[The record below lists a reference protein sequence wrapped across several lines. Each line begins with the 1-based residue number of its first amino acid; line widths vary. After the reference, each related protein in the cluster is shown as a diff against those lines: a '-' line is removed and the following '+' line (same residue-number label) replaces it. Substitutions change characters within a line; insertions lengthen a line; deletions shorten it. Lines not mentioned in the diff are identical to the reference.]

1 MKIDLYPNFD
11 KVFTDEILKGIFY
24 PLCSLTLDN
33 YPNKVFHFISSNGLW
48 IDENY
53 ETKFN
58 TFDYTLFDI
67 VENKY
72 KFKGDI
78 KLYKGSEKAKNIF
91 DKLQKDFEIN
101 GKHYLETKTQTDEY
115 IERQKQNI
123 NIQTDDEFD
132 ADYYIQTFYEFSIN
146 KLNFE
151 LTNEFGA
158 FRGVIDGWPD
168 GDKISPIVYDETTD
182 ELKGTLNYY
191 DKPKIENI
199 DTFEVIGKIVG
210 FEFFTDGNDTVLFYN
225 NSDKILCIN
234 SYS

>member
-33 YPNKVFHFISSNGLW
+33 YPHKVFHFISSNGLW

-101 GKHYLETKTQTDEY
+101 
-115 IERQKQNI
+115 
-123 NIQTDDEFD
+123 
-132 ADYYIQTFYEFSIN
+132 
-146 KLNFE
+146 
-151 LTNEFGA
+151 
-158 FRGVIDGWPD
+158 
-168 GDKISPIVYDETTD
+168 
-182 ELKGTLNYY
+182 
-191 DKPKIENI
+191 
-199 DTFEVIGKIVG
+199 
-210 FEFFTDGNDTVLFYN
+210 
-225 NSDKILCIN
+225 
-234 SYS
+234 

>member
-1 MKIDLYPNFD
+1 M
-11 KVFTDEILKGIFY
+11 
-24 PLCSLTLDN
+24 TLDN
-33 YPNKVFHFISSNGLW
+33 YPHKVFHFISYNGLW

-72 KFKGDI
+72 KFKDDI

-132 ADYYIQTFYEFSIN
+132 ANYYIQTFYELSIN

-151 LTNEFGA
+151 
-158 FRGVIDGWPD
+158 
-168 GDKISPIVYDETTD
+168 
-182 ELKGTLNYY
+182 
-191 DKPKIENI
+191 
-199 DTFEVIGKIVG
+199 
-210 FEFFTDGNDTVLFYN
+210 
-225 NSDKILCIN
+225 
-234 SYS
+234 